1 MGQEQALASQ
11 MRGQALQ
18 AGLGYGRLGLGTR
31 EATAQEQLAQTQQR
45 LQAEQLMEQGRRGR
59 MEGVK
64 TAIGGVGTFMS
75 SLMGG
80 MSDVQA
86 KQAPSQPP
94 PEERKFDWQKFGQM
108 LAMEEPREE
117 PQQTGGLGALAGGLT
132 QLSDVDAKQAYQAGL
147 RRGRGDLP
155 AGEPAIERVME
166 SVDPVS
172 YEYKADPGTP
182 RVGLKA
188 QDLEKTPEGAAAV
201 QKGPDGLRRVDP
213 GQASLMAMAGAAD
226 LHDRLSKIEDLIEP
240 KWERERERRGVPPRE
255 MERIKRRGM
264 EVVAG
269 EAEQEQRRAQEQAE
283 ISRLPASEIATL
295 LASDD
300 PSEQHRGRMMAISAA
315 REQEQRQQAARVTT
329 GVGEPSTQATLAQ
342 LGREQRAERRVP
354 PAQRDVMS
362 PAEIYA
368 EDLRRFRLRQVRDGA
383 EAMRPRPKPARDPV
397 AEQIAT
403 TRGVPYSDVLAAL
416 GRTV

>member
-1 MGQEQALASQ
+1 MALPRPGTTGPYGATLYARNIPTGARQQSLARLESFAQAPYTTQFEGEAGRIGGLEALAGERETMALGGQAEALTRAQRAARGEGPSAAEWQQRRGLEQAERAGMAGAAEARGPGAGLAGRTAQYAGTQQAQEAIGQAAQLRAQEQLAAMGQEQALASQ

-132 QLSDVDAKQAYQAGL
+132 ASRSSPTSTRSKRTRRGCDVDVAICLLESRRSSASWSRWTPCRTSTRPTQARRAWDSRRRTWRRRPRVQRQC
-147 RRGRGDLP
+147 RRGRTVC
-155 AGEPAIERVME
+155 GE
-166 SVDPVS
+166 
-172 YEYKADPGTP
+172 
-182 RVGLKA
+182 
-188 QDLEKTPEGAAAV
+188 
-201 QKGPDGLRRVDP
+201 
-213 GQASLMAMAGAAD
+213 
-226 LHDRLSKIEDLIEP
+226 
-240 KWERERERRGVPPRE
+240 
-255 MERIKRRGM
+255 
-264 EVVAG
+264 
-269 EAEQEQRRAQEQAE
+269 
-283 ISRLPASEIATL
+283 
-295 LASDD
+295 
-300 PSEQHRGRMMAISAA
+300 
-315 REQEQRQQAARVTT
+315 
-329 GVGEPSTQATLAQ
+329 STQA
-342 LGREQRAERRVP
+342 R
-354 PAQRDVMS
+354 PA
-362 PAEIYA
+362 
-368 EDLRRFRLRQVRDGA
+368 
-383 EAMRPRPKPARDPV
+383 
-397 AEQIAT
+397 
-403 TRGVPYSDVLAAL
+403 
-416 GRTV
+416 